1 MRLQNRRVLTSG
13 VVGAGAAL
21 VLAGCGAGQIAQ
33 TDTMPPAVNGASVKA
48 GAISVRNA
56 AVANNNQC
64 LQAYASGSD
73 APLTLTIANDGN
85 QPDELL
91 SVSSAGASGVTVE
104 GDKTIAGVSRVVV
117 GSANQPESAA
127 SASATPS
134 AAPGGG
140 TASIVLQGLKAPLW
154 PGQLI
159 PVTFT
164 FRNAGTVKA
173 DLPIAAPTK
182 ILKCETPV
190 EQPHG

>member
-1 MRLQNRRVLTSG
+1 MLTTGVL
-13 VVGAGAAL
+13 GAGAAL
-21 VLAGCGAGQIAQ
+21 VLAGCGAGQITQ

-56 AVANNNQC
+56 AVVNNNQC
-64 LQAYASGSD
+64 LQAYASGDS

-85 QPDELL
+85 QADELL
-91 SVSSAGASGVTVE
+91 SVSSTGASGATVA

-117 GSANQPESAA
+117 GPANQAESAA
-127 SASATPS
+127 AASATPS
-134 AAPGGG
+134 TAPGVGS
-140 TASIVLQGLKAPLW
+140 ASIVLQGLKAPLW

-164 FRNAGTVKA
+164 FRNAGAVNA

-182 ILKCETPV
+182 TLTCETTV
-190 EQPHG
+190 EKPRG